1 MHEARMLHEQF
12 VAAVAKGS
20 GSEDWACVMKV
31 LELATGTE
39 VNRRASD

>member
-1 MHEARMLHEQF
+1 MLHEQF

-20 GSEDWACVMKV
+20 GSEDWAFVMTV